1 MSNKL
6 IEFYLFLVQFFIYIH
21 KYIVM
26 IKGLEVTGIDNI
38 LRQDN
43 LGLIKKLPKAALS
56 KINISN
62 YILETVQESLDVAII
77 SGDTPENLSNFV
89 SSLGGT
95 YQDLGY
101 NYGIANISPDK
112 IVDLALNENIQY
124 IEAPK
129 VMYISDAEGNRASCV
144 TQVKGNYGIE
154 GEGVL
159 VGFID
164 TGIDYTHQAFRNEDG
179 TTRIEYIYDLGE
191 GRVYDRNMINE
202 ALNSQDPFSVVS
214 SIDNTG
220 HGTHVAG
227 IACGGGRIN
236 PNYYGVATKSS
247 IAMVKITRTEFA
259 LSTQIMRGVKFLID
273 ISNAQNIPLV
283 INISLSTNDGAH
295 NGNSLLEQYISTV
308 ATIERVTIVIAAGN
322 EGAAAHHIGGILD
335 GPNEVSVNI
344 SADEFKVIINL
355 YKSLL
360 PRVSLE
366 LISPRGIGTGE
377 IYISEGFIEGRIGDS
392 MYQIYDSGP
401 KPFDISGEIGIVISG
416 IRQFITPGQWKIIVR
431 RVNEYTGIFD
441 MWLPIAEGLNTA
453 TRFLSPTINNTLGIP
468 ATVPNIIAVGSYNS
482 ITNTI
487 SPFSGRGREYLGQY
501 IKPDVVAPGEG
512 IYSAIPGGGFDRK
525 SGTSMAA
532 PNVAGVCA
540 LMMSWGIIKGNDPYL
555 YGERL
560 KHYLAVGGRR
570 LRRDISY
577 PDPAWGYG
585 EICAFDSL
593 ILTEQ
598 TLGSRG
604 VNKELNL
611 EKKDI
616 KDQEYTIRKLFVR
629 KPKDL

>member
-1 MSNKL
+1 MT
-6 IEFYLFLVQFFIYIH
+6 I
-21 KYIVM
+21 
-26 IKGLEVTGIDNI
+26 IDNI
-38 LRQDN
+38 FRQDN

-62 YILETVQESLDVAII
+62 YILETVKESLDVAII
-77 SGDTPENLSNFV
+77 SSDTPENLSNFV
-89 SSLGGT
+89 SSLGGS

-101 NYGIANISPDK
+101 NYGIANIPTDK
-112 IVDLALNENIQY
+112 IVDLALNEKIQY

-144 TQVKGNYGIE
+144 NQVKSSYSVE
-154 GEGVL
+154 GEGIL

-164 TGIDYTHQAFRNEDG
+164 TGIDYTHPAFKNEDG
-179 TTRIEYIYDLGE
+179 TTRIEYIYDLSD
-191 GRVYDRNMINE
+191 GRVYDKNIINQ
-202 ALNSQDPFSVVS
+202 ALNSQDPFSIVS
-214 SIDNTG
+214 STDNTG

-227 IACGGGRIN
+227 IACGGGRID
-236 PNYYGVATKSS
+236 PRYYGVANKSS

-259 LSTQIMRGVKFLID
+259 LSTQIMRGVKFLVD
-273 ISNAQNIPLV
+273 RSNELNVPLV

-308 ATIERVTIVIAAGN
+308 ATIERITIVIAAGN
-322 EGAAAHHIGGILD
+322 EGAAAHHVGGILD
-335 GPNEVSVNI
+335 GSNEVSINI
-344 SADEFKVIINL
+344 SSDEFKVVINL

-360 PRVSLE
+360 PRISLE

-377 IYISEGFIEGRIGDS
+377 IYISEGFMEGRIGDS

-401 KPFDISGEIGIVISG
+401 KPFDISGEIGIVLSG
-416 IRQFITPGQWKIIVR
+416 VKQYITPGQWKIIIR

-468 ATVPNIIAVGSYNS
+468 ATVQNVISVGSYNS
-482 ITNTI
+482 ITSTI
-487 SPFSGRGREYLGQY
+487 SPFSGRGRIYLGQN

-512 IYSAIPGGGFDRK
+512 IFSAVPNGGFDKK

-532 PNVAGVCA
+532 PNVTGICA
-540 LMMSWGIIKGNDPYL
+540 LMMSWGIVKGNDPYL

-560 KHYLAVGGRR
+560 KHYLAVGARR
-570 LRRDISY
+570 GRRDIIY

-585 EICAFDSL
+585 EVCVFDSL
-593 ILTEQ
+593 NLTEQ
-598 TLGSRG
+598 TLGSRN
-604 VNKELNL
+604 VEEYFDLTKKES
-611 EKKDI
+611 KDE
-616 KDQEYTIRKLFVR
+616 EYYIRKLFIR
-629 KPKDL
+629 KPKEV